1 MDRNGKWPTSVHNQI
16 IDLAFPNL
24 TADQRQILRDVSA
37 HQDAILSGGQG
48 NSSAF
53 QHAMSS
59 PGESVEQAEADYST
73 FVSMNEEAASK
84 DQVDFWLAVNTG
96 YSDKALAEFA
106 AALHAVV
113 DSTSPT
119 HRGFQVWNW
128 KNPRLVVKHVHGE
141 RESVFSG
148 SVVDEAISA
157 AQRAF
162 NQTFHPY
169 NYNEF
174 DLLQLMNQQQHGKA
188 CVTTYGPNGPETTCQ
203 NY

>member
-1 MDRNGKWPTSVHNQI
+1 MERDELNTQGVKFTESVHELPQAAGEAIVAVHNDGV
-16 IDLAFPNL
+16 DLPPA
-24 TADQRQILRDVSA
+24 AR
-37 HQDAILSGGQG
+37 
-48 NSSAF
+48 
-53 QHAMSS
+53 AMSS
-59 PGESVEQAEADYST
+59 PGESEEQAEADYNT
-73 FVSMNEEAASK
+73 FVSMNEDAATN
-84 DQVDFWLAVNTG
+84 DQVNFWLAGGTG

-128 KNPRLVVKHVHGE
+128 KNPRMVAKHVYGE

-148 SVVDEAISA
+148 SVVDEAIPA
-157 AQRAF
+157 AQQAF
-162 NQTFHPY
+162 NKTFHPY

-174 DLLQLMNQQQHGKA
+174 DFLQLMNQQQHGKA